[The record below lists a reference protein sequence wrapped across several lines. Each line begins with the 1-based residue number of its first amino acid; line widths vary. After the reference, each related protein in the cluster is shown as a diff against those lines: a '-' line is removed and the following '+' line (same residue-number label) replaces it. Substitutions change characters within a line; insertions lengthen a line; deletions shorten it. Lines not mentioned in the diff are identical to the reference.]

1 MRKELEKNS
10 NSGKSANSASEI
22 GIEDKREMEKY
33 QYKLSKM
40 DRKLKRIN
48 FRMNFHVDV
57 LSFELTGNKQD
68 KYGNQKL
75 ISVGFENQSFQLL
88 KQDKVIKL
96 NMFGLTLG
104 TYDKFEE
111 LYKFMMR
118 TKYTV

>member
-1 MRKELEKNS
+1 LRKELEKNS

-75 ISVGFENQSFQLL
+75 ISVGFENQSFQVSKSVL
-88 KQDKVIKL
+88 
-96 NMFGLTLG
+96 
-104 TYDKFEE
+104 
-111 LYKFMMR
+111 
-118 TKYTV
+118 